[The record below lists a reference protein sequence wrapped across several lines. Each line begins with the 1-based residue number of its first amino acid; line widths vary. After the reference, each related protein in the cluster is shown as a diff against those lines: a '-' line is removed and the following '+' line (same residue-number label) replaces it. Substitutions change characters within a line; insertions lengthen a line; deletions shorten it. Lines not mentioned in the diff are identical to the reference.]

1 MNKVNISVSASSEN
15 KKTKSSASH
24 SVSSSATHRTLQK
37 STTLSRR
44 YVKRPIAKK
53 INVTS
58 PSDAPKKK
66 NLNIIEVSADDAR
79 KQEKLAL
86 KKARQE
92 KIAAEKA
99 ARAKKAA
106 AEKAARAE
114 KVAAEKAARA
124 KKLATEKAAREKRL
138 AERKAAVKKHITRP
152 LLRQRAAKPVAK
164 PIAKKVTKTTPSDKV
179 LSSAIKASS
188 SDADKKLNDIE
199 QSLEMEKNF
208 RKKNRG
214 RRILLAL
221 VCSAV
226 TVGALVAFVHFN
238 MPDISVK
245 VAAMQTG
252 IEATYPSFI
261 PRGYTLSNVSS
272 EKNDTVIIS
281 FTNSS
286 DASFTLTE
294 EKSTWDSTAL
304 LNNYVKKNYPSDY
317 ATLREQGI
325 TIYVRGEKACWVN
338 GGILFKIS
346 SSGGTLTKEQIKNI
360 ATSM

>member
-1 MNKVNISVSASSEN
+1 MSKVNISVSVSSEN

-44 YVKRPIAKK
+44 YVKRPVAKK

-58 PSDAPKKK
+58 PSDTPKKK
-66 NLNIIEVSADDAR
+66 KLNIIEVSADDAR

-99 ARAKKAA
+99 ARA
-106 AEKAARAE
+106 EKI
-114 KVAAEKAARA
+114 AAEKAARA
-124 KKLATEKAAREKRL
+124 KKIAAEKAAREKRL
-138 AERKAAVKKHITRP
+138 AERKAAAKRHIVRP

-164 PIAKKVTKTTPSDKV
+164 PIVKKVTKTTPSDKA
-179 LSSAIKASS
+179 LSSTVKASS
-188 SDADKKLNDIE
+188 SDTDEKLNNIE

-208 RKKNRG
+208 RRKNRG

-221 VCSAV
+221 ACSAV

-272 EKNDTVIIS
+272 EKNDTIIIS
-281 FTNSS
+281 FVNSNN
-286 DASFTLTE
+286 ASFTLTE

-360 ATSM
+360 AISM